1 VPKEIQLANL
11 DLADII
17 RDGDH
22 IVWGSGTGE
31 PVRLI
36 EKFLEQRHRIG
47 RTSVFL
53 GGISY
58 TDTLKPEHAD
68 VVTFTGFGAMA
79 RLRGFCRAGALR
91 VIPCHLS
98 ALCGYLETG
107 IIGRDVVLLKLSA
120 PDESGRYSF
129 SLENDYLQA
138 AMAYA
143 RVVVAEVNEQL
154 PWTHFDGNL
163 ETSRLDYVVPVSE
176 SPIEVQSA
184 HFGEVERRIASNI
197 SNYIEDGSTLE
208 IGIGA
213 IPDAV
218 LAGIDDRR
226 DLGIHSGLIGDRVA
240 DLMERG
246 VITNAR
252 KPIDTGFT
260 VCGSLRGTQRL
271 YRFADHNRAI
281 RLFTFMHTHRA
292 EILSQ
297 LDNFVAINSAIE
309 VDLTGQI
316 NAEVAS
322 GVQIGGVGGQGD
334 FLRGANL
341 AARGHAIVAMPSTAL
356 EGKASRIIPRLSGVV
371 TTARSD
377 ADVIVTEFGAAELRG
392 QPLDERARRMI
403 EIAHPDFRESLERE
417 AHDVRRRGI

>member
-1 VPKEIQLANL
+1 MPKEITLG
-11 DLADII
+11 DLELTALI

-22 IVWGSGTGE
+22 IVWGSATGE
-31 PVRLI
+31 PVHLI
-36 EKFLEQRHRIG
+36 KKFLEQRHRIG
-47 RTSVFL
+47 HTSVFL

-68 VVTFTGFGAMA
+68 VVSFSGFAAMA
-79 RLRGFCRAGALR
+79 RLRELGRAGVLH

-98 ALCGYLETG
+98 ALCGYFETG
-107 IIGRDVVLLKLSA
+107 LIRSDVVMLKLSA
-120 PDESGRYSF
+120 PDASGQYSF

-138 AMAYA
+138 AIARA
-143 RVVVAEVNEQL
+143 RVVIAEVNEQL
-154 PWTHFDGNL
+154 PWTYFDGEL
-163 ETSRLDYVVPVSE
+163 KSARIDYIVPTSEP
-176 SPIEVQSA
+176 PIEIPSA
-184 HFGEVERRIASNI
+184 AFGAVERQIARHI
-197 SNYIEDGSTLE
+197 SNYIEDGSTIE

-218 LAGIDDRR
+218 LADLGDRR

-252 KPIDTGFT
+252 KPIDPGIT
-260 VCGSLRGTQRL
+260 VCGTLRGTQRL
-271 YRFADHNRAI
+271 YRFAHRNPAV
-281 RLFTFMHTHRA
+281 RLCTLMHTHRP
-292 EILSQ
+292 EVLSQ
-297 LDNFVAINSAIE
+297 LDNFVAINSALE

-316 NAEVAS
+316 NAEMAS
-322 GVQIGGVGGQGD
+322 GVMVGGVGGQGD

-341 AARGHAIVAMPSTAL
+341 ARRGRGIVAMPSTAL
-356 EGKASRIIPRLSGVV
+356 EGKASRIVARLSGVV

-377 ADVIVTEFGAAELRG
+377 ADIIVTEFGAAELRG

-403 EIAHPDFRESLERE
+403 RIAHPDFRDALERDARE
-417 AHDVRRRGI
+417 IRKRGI

>member
-1 VPKEIQLANL
+1 MPKEIALQDL
-11 DLADII
+11 DLTRII

-31 PVRLI
+31 PVQLI
-36 EKFLEQRHRIG
+36 RKFLEQRHPIG

-58 TDTLKPEHAD
+58 TNTLKPEHAD
-68 VVTFTGFGAMA
+68 VVSFSGFGAMA
-79 RLRGFCRAGALR
+79 RLREFCRAGALK

-98 ALCGYLETG
+98 ALCGYLEAG
-107 IIGRDVVLLKLSA
+107 VIGGDVVLVKLSA
-120 PDESGRYSF
+120 PDEFGEYSF

-138 AMAYA
+138 AMACA
-143 RVVVAEVNEQL
+143 RVVIAEVNDQL
-154 PWTHFDGNL
+154 PWTYCEGTL
-163 ETSRLDYVVPVSE
+163 EKSRIDYIVPTSDP
-176 SPIEVQSA
+176 PIEIA
-184 HFGEVERRIASNI
+184 PATFGALEKRIAEHI
-197 SNYIEDGSTLE
+197 SNYIEDGSTIE

-218 LAGIDDRR
+218 LADVGDRR

-252 KPIDTGFT
+252 KSLDTGLT
-260 VCGSLRGTQRL
+260 VCGTLRGTQRL
-271 YRFADHNRAI
+271 YKFAHRNRAI

-316 NAEVAS
+316 NAEIAS
-322 GVQIGGVGGQGD
+322 GVQVGGVGGQGD

-341 AARGHAIVAMPSTAL
+341 AERGHGIVAMPSTAL
-356 EGKASRIIPRLSGVV
+356 DGRVSRVVPRLSGVV

-377 ADVIVTEFGAAELRG
+377 ADVIVTEFGAAELKG

-403 EIAHPDFRESLERE
+403 AIAHPDFRESLERE
-417 AHDVRRRGI
+417 ARAIQKSGI

>member
-1 VPKEIQLANL
+1 MPKEIDLKDL
-11 DLADII
+11 DLTRII

-22 IVWGSGTGE
+22 LVWGSGTGQ

-36 EKFLEQRHRIG
+36 KRFLEQRQQIG

-58 TDTLKPEHAD
+58 TDMLKPEHAD
-68 VVTFTGFGAMA
+68 VVTFSGFGAMA

-98 ALCGYLETG
+98 ALCGYLESG
-107 IIGRDVVLLKLSA
+107 IIGSDVVFVQLSG
-120 PDESGRYSF
+120 PDESGQYSF

-138 AMAYA
+138 AMTRA
-143 RVVVAEVNEQL
+143 RVVIAEVSDQL
-154 PWTHFDGNL
+154 PWTYWDGSL
-163 ETSRLDYVVPVSE
+163 EAARLDYVVRTSE
-176 SPIEVQSA
+176 PPIEVEPA
-184 HFGEVERRIASNI
+184 TFGAIEKQIAQHI
-197 SNYIEDGSTLE
+197 LNYLEDGSTIE

-218 LAGIDDRR
+218 LADVGDRR

-240 DLMERG
+240 ALMERG

-252 KPIDTGFT
+252 KPIDTGGT

-271 YRFADHNRAI
+271 YKFAHKNPSI
-281 RLFTFMHTHRA
+281 RMFTFIHTHRA

-316 NAEVAS
+316 NAEIAS
-322 GVQIGGVGGQGD
+322 GVQVGGVGGQGD

-356 EGKASRIIPRLSGVV
+356 DGTASRIVPRLSGVV

-377 ADVIVTEFGAAELRG
+377 ADVIITEYGAAELRG
-392 QPLDERARRMI
+392 QPLDERVRRMVA
-403 EIAHPDFRESLERE
+403 IAHPAFRETLERE
-417 AHDVRRRGI
+417 GRDVQKRGI

>member
-1 VPKEIQLANL
+1 MPKEIDLQNL
-11 DLADII
+11 DLAGII

-36 EKFLEQRHRIG
+36 TKFLEQRHRIG

-68 VVTFTGFGAMA
+68 VVSFSGFGAMA

-107 IIGRDVVLLKLSA
+107 IIGSDVVLVKLSA
-120 PDESGRYSF
+120 HDESGRYSF

-138 AMAYA
+138 AMAHA
-143 RVVVAEVNEQL
+143 RVVIAEVNDQL
-154 PWTHFDGNL
+154 PWTYFDGQL
-163 ETSRLDYVVPVSE
+163 DPSRIDYVVHTSE
-176 SPIEVQSA
+176 PPIEVEPA
-184 HFGEVERRIASNI
+184 TFGPTERKIAEHINK
-197 SNYIEDGSTLE
+197 YIEDGSTIE

-218 LAGIDDRR
+218 LAGVGDRR
-226 DLGIHSGLIGDRVA
+226 NLGIHSGLIGDRVA
-240 DLMERG
+240 ELMESG

-252 KPIDTGFT
+252 KSIDTGLT

-271 YRFADHNRAI
+271 YKFAHRNCAI

-316 NAEVAS
+316 NAEIAS
-322 GVQIGGVGGQGD
+322 GVQVGGVGGQGD

-356 EGKASRIIPRLSGVV
+356 GGKASRIVARLSGVV

-403 EIAHPDFRESLERE
+403 AIAHPDFRESLEHEGRE
-417 AHDVRRRGI
+417 IQKRGI

>member
-1 VPKEIQLANL
+1 MPKVISLQDL
-11 DLADII
+11 DLAGII

-31 PVRLI
+31 PVALI
-36 EKFLEQRHRIG
+36 KKFLERRHRIG
-47 RTSVFL
+47 FTSVFL

-68 VVTFTGFGAMA
+68 RVTFSGFGAMA

-107 IIGRDVVLLKLSA
+107 IIGSDVVLIKLSA
-120 PDESGRYSF
+120 ADDYGQHSF

-138 AMAYA
+138 AMKRA
-143 RVVVAEVNEQL
+143 RVVIAEVNDQL
-154 PWTHFDGNL
+154 PWTYFEGNL
-163 ETSRLDYVVPVSE
+163 DASRIDYIVHTSE
-176 SPIEVQSA
+176 SPIEVPSA
-184 HFGEVERRIASNI
+184 TLGAIEKQIAQHI
-197 SNYIEDGSTLE
+197 SNYIEDGSTIE

-218 LAGIDDRR
+218 LADVGDRR

-240 DLMERG
+240 ELMERG
-246 VITNAR
+246 VITNTR
-252 KPIDTGFT
+252 KPIDAGLT

-271 YRFADHNRAI
+271 YKFAHRNRAI

-316 NAEVAS
+316 NAEIAS
-322 GVQIGGVGGQGD
+322 GVQVGGVGGQGD

-341 AARGHAIVAMPSTAL
+341 AARGHGIVAMPSTAL
-356 EGKASRIIPRLSGVV
+356 EGKASRIVSRLSGVV

-377 ADVIVTEFGAAELRG
+377 ADVIVTEFGAAELRA

-403 EIAHPDFRESLERE
+403 AIAHPDFRESLERE
-417 AHDVRRRGI
+417 AREIQKRGI